1 MVDFEFW
8 YSIDIQTLI
17 SRKIWVTENS
27 VHFHTGY
34 GSHLECKWLCT
45 SLAKF
50 LATLTKPNQLIT
62 TSGTGGGSYT
72 PAATGNM
79 SSSSCSYQ
87 MNHVL
92 ERSANQNTNA
102 TSRQTAIWQ
111 TEQQCPPSSS
121 TSCPEYVR
129 CPDKCVR
136 TISSVPCPDD
146 QSMKAA
152 NVAKPL
158 TPWDLLKLDPLVN
171 HTPLISTLDDWEKFL
186 KMKPNRF
193 LALCSRY
200 LQNVKLR
207 LDFVEIRS
215 FYCHLDFTWNSI
227 LVNLN
232 GPKMSFLAILVT
244 LNFEF

>member
-1 MVDFEFW
+1 MYYFVFAP
-8 YSIDIQTLI
+8 
-17 SRKIWVTENS
+17 
-27 VHFHTGY
+27 
-34 GSHLECKWLCT
+34 
-45 SLAKF
+45 SLAMF

-171 HTPLISTLDDWEKFL
+171 HTPLISTLDDWENFL
-186 KMKPNRF
+186 KMKPSRF
-193 LALCSRY
+193 LVLDKISEKCNEIVIGFGRLVFESY
-200 LQNVKLR
+200 VMQCCQLELPWDLSLR
-207 LDFVEIRS
+207 LEIW
-215 FYCHLDFTWNSI
+215 LGWNQMLNSI
-227 LVNLN
+227 
-232 GPKMSFLAILVT
+232 SFL
-244 LNFEF
+244 

>member
-1 MVDFEFW
+1 MYYFVFAP
-8 YSIDIQTLI
+8 
-17 SRKIWVTENS
+17 
-27 VHFHTGY
+27 
-34 GSHLECKWLCT
+34 
-45 SLAKF
+45 SLAMF

-79 SSSSCSYQ
+79 SSSSCSYK

-193 LALCSRY
+193 LVLD
-200 LQNVKLR
+200 QNL
-207 LDFVEIRS
+207 
-215 FYCHLDFTWNSI
+215 W
-227 LVNLN
+227 
-232 GPKMSFLAILVT
+232 KM
-244 LNFEF
+244 

>member
-1 MVDFEFW
+1 MYYFVFAP
-8 YSIDIQTLI
+8 
-17 SRKIWVTENS
+17 
-27 VHFHTGY
+27 
-34 GSHLECKWLCT
+34 
-45 SLAKF
+45 SLAMF

-111 TEQQCPPSSS
+111 TEQQCPNPPSS

-193 LALCSRY
+193 LVLD
-200 LQNVKLR
+200 QNLWNEIVIGFERLIFESYDMQCCQLELPWNLSLR
-207 LDFVEIRS
+207 LEIW
-215 FYCHLDFTWNSI
+215 LGLNQMLNSI
-227 LVNLN
+227 
-232 GPKMSFLAILVT
+232 SFL
-244 LNFEF
+244 

>member
-1 MVDFEFW
+1 M
-8 YSIDIQTLI
+8 
-17 SRKIWVTENS
+17 
-27 VHFHTGY
+27 
-34 GSHLECKWLCT
+34 
-45 SLAKF
+45 F

-111 TEQQCPPSSS
+111 TEQQCPNPPSS

-186 KMKPNRF
+186 KMKPSRF
-193 LALCSRY
+193 LVLDKISEKC
-200 LQNVKLR
+200 NEIVIGFER
-207 LDFVEIRS
+207 LVFESYVMQCYQLELPWDLSPRSEIW
-215 FYCHLDFTWNSI
+215 LGWNQMLNSI
-227 LVNLN
+227 
-232 GPKMSFLAILVT
+232 SFL
-244 LNFEF
+244 

>member
-1 MVDFEFW
+1 M
-8 YSIDIQTLI
+8 
-17 SRKIWVTENS
+17 
-27 VHFHTGY
+27 
-34 GSHLECKWLCT
+34 
-45 SLAKF
+45 F

-111 TEQQCPPSSS
+111 TEQQCPPPSS

-186 KMKPNRF
+186 KMKPSRF
-193 LALCSRY
+193 LVLDKISEKCNEIVIGFGRLVFESY
-200 LQNVKLR
+200 VMQCFQLELPWDLSLR
-207 LDFVEIRS
+207 SEIW
-215 FYCHLDFTWNSI
+215 LGWNQMLNSI
-227 LVNLN
+227 
-232 GPKMSFLAILVT
+232 SFL
-244 LNFEF
+244 

>member
-1 MVDFEFW
+1 MYYFVFAP
-8 YSIDIQTLI
+8 
-17 SRKIWVTENS
+17 
-27 VHFHTGY
+27 
-34 GSHLECKWLCT
+34 
-45 SLAKF
+45 SLAMF

-111 TEQQCPPSSS
+111 TEQQCPNPPSS

-193 LALCSRY
+193 LVLDKISEKCNEIVMGFEKLVFESY
-200 LQNVKLR
+200 DMQCCQLELPWDLSLR
-207 LDFVEIRS
+207 LEIW
-215 FYCHLDFTWNSI
+215 LGLNQMLNSI
-227 LVNLN
+227 
-232 GPKMSFLAILVT
+232 SFL
-244 LNFEF
+244 